1 MAVPTAF
8 TLIIGTS
15 VHFLSPWDFLLTR
28 PRRYLSSRVFS
39 RLDSAGC
46 GLAESP
52 DATCSY
58 CDTFSS
64 DHPRATGW
72 VSRRPGV
79 ALSQRPTGTRVGEP
93 ALESPLSTAPRLL
106 SRSFRKFLAG
116 SGEATYAPCSLP
128 ETTFFPLL
136 RSPACPAPVLVSP
149 RSAAFVNHLRKKP
162 PLRKRFGGR
171 VLPAVV
177 PGGCLPGWGLGSA
190 RSSQTPRTSALCNYR
205 LSWWMRADAVDG
217 SGLACVTSLT
227 FEMDG
232 GSDSL
237 EDGGIS

>member
-1 MAVPTAF
+1 M
-8 TLIIGTS
+8 
-15 VHFLSPWDFLLTR
+15 TR

-64 DHPRATGW
+64 DRRWVTGW

-128 ETTFFPLL
+128 ETTFFSPPSQSRLSCSRAGVPEKRCLCEPLAKEASSQETL
-136 RSPACPAPVLVSP
+136 RGTSPAGCGSGRPPPGVGFGVS
-149 RSAAFVNHLRKKP
+149 SLFTDTKNV
-162 PLRKRFGGR
+162 
-171 VLPAVV
+171 
-177 PGGCLPGWGLGSA
+177 
-190 RSSQTPRTSALCNYR
+190 SAL
-205 LSWWMRADAVDG
+205 
-217 SGLACVTSLT
+217 
-227 FEMDG
+227 
-232 GSDSL
+232 
-237 EDGGIS
+237 